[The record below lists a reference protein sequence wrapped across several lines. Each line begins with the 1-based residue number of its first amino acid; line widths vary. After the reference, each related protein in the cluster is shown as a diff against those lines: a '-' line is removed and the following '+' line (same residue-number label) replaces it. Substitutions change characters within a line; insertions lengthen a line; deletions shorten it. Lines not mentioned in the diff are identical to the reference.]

1 MGLEFRDIEIFLTLA
16 EELHFGRTADRLR
29 VTQARVSQSI
39 AKQERHIGA
48 ALFERT
54 SRQVALT
61 PIGVRLRADLEAG
74 YQRIQDGTDAAKAAA
89 RGVGGSLTIGTM
101 GALAHEIA
109 DVIGLFRTRHPTCE
123 LQFREIPTSD
133 PFGSLRTGE
142 LDIALLWLPVR
153 EPDLTVGPVVRTS
166 PIQLMAAESHPYAQ
180 RETVCLEDLG
190 DCIVTQPARPIP
202 AYWEEA
208 LVPFHTPSGRP
219 VQRGPKVATW
229 QEVLAA
235 VAAGDAVLPIQ
246 AEASRYYRWP
256 GIVYIPI
263 LDAPPCQ
270 WALIWRTASETA
282 LVRAFAR
289 AGRDSVPVAAAATA
303 PEPPRASPD
312 TPLLRRN

>member
-1 MGLEFRDIEIFLTLA
+1 MEFRDIEIFLTLA
-16 EELHFGRTADRLR
+16 DELHFGRTAERLH
-29 VTQARVSQSI
+29 VSQARVSQSI

-54 SRQVALT
+54 SRQVTLT
-61 PIGVRLRADLEAG
+61 PIGLQLREDLEAG

-109 DVIGLFRTRHPTCE
+109 DVIALFKTRHPSCD
-123 LQFREIPTSD
+123 LQFREVRTSD
-133 PFGSLRTGE
+133 PFGSLRAGE
-142 LDIALLWLPVR
+142 VDIALLWLPVR

-166 PIQLMAAESHPYAQ
+166 PLHLMAAETHPIAH
-180 RETVCLEDLG
+180 RDTVSLEDLG
-190 DCIVTQPARPIP
+190 DCIVTQSARPIP

-229 QEVLAA
+229 QEVLAV

-246 AEASRYYRWP
+246 AEASRYYPWP

-263 LDAPPCQ
+263 LDATPCQ
-270 WALIWRTASETA
+270 WALIWRGAAETA

-289 AGRDSVPVAAAATA
+289 AGRDSVPVASAALE
-303 PEPPRASPD
+303 PETPRTGP
-312 TPLLRRN
+312 